1 MREWVARL
9 NAISTQA
16 ENVYVFANNHYRGQ
30 GPVNALELRALLEG
44 QPVAVPDDLLR
55 SYPRLKKVACPPRQP
70 GLFNSVP

>member
-16 ENVYVFANNHYRGQ
+16 ENVFATNQYRGQ
-30 GPVNALELRALLEG
+30 GPVTALERRALLEG
-44 QPVAVPDDLLR
+44 QPVAVPDDLRR